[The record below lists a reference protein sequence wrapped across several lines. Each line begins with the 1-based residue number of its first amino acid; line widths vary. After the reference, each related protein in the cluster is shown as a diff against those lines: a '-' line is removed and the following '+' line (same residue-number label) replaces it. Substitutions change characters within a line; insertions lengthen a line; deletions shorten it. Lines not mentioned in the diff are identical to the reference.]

1 MMLQASRYVFK
12 LVKKVNKD
20 KQIPFPFEYIANMEN
35 YLSIKGK
42 GTTVDEL
49 LDLNILDQAM
59 AVRSLHQIRET
70 VRLIE

>member
-49 LDLNILDQAM
+49 LDLNILD
-59 AVRSLHQIRET
+59 
-70 VRLIE
+70 